1 MRGHRIPTPPKAD
14 ETQYDKADTNR
25 TLVIAGIALA
35 IALFILWIIWLIVRR
50 SRKRGRDAVGGSQV
64 KHAGR

>member
-1 MRGHRIPTPPKAD
+1 MRGHRIPTPAETD

-35 IALFILWIIWLIVRR
+35 IVLFILWIIWLIVRR
-50 SRKRGRDAVGGSQV
+50 SRKRGRNAVSGTQV